1 MIRRFIRARPGA
13 LALAVVLTAAC
24 EDSPTLPPFQ
34 VIDEVEFA
42 PSLGIDLAAFT
53 GLPSGAYVQDV
64 VVGTGDAAEAGS
76 EVTLEYTGYLTD
88 GSVFDPG
95 DLPLVF
101 VLGSGAVIPGFDE
114 GVRGMQL
121 GGQRRMIV
129 PPELAYGTQ
138 ERTRDGA
145 VIIPAGSILIFD
157 VTLIG
162 VS

>member
-1 MIRRFIRARPGA
+1 MVA
-13 LALAVVLTAAC
+13 LCAAVLLVGTACGDDPVAV
-24 EDSPTLPPFQ
+24 ELQ
-34 VIDEVEFA
+34 VIEEVEFA

-53 GLPSGAYVQDV
+53 GLPSGVYVQDV
-64 VVGTGDAAEAGS
+64 VVGVGGAAEAGS

-88 GSVFDPG
+88 GTVFDPG

-101 VLGSGAVIPGFDE
+101 VLGSGAVIHGFDE

-121 GGQRRMIV
+121 GGERRMIV

-157 VTLIG
+157 VTLTG